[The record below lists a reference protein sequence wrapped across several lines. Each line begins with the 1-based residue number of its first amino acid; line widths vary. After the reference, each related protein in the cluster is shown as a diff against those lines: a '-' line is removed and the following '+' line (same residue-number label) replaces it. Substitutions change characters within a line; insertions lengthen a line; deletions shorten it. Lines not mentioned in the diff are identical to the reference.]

1 MNAYIEVIHCMKC
14 YLRDTLANCSNE
26 YYNERKAEVL
36 AAAKE
41 VVDAPSYKALLIMV
55 KDMEGRENA

>member
-1 MNAYIEVIHCMKC
+1 MNAHIEVIHCMKC
-14 YLRDTLANCSNE
+14 YLRDTLANCGVE

-41 VVDAPSYKALLIMV
+41 VVDDPHYKALLIMV
-55 KDMEGRENA
+55 EHMEGRENA

>member
-14 YLRDTLANCSNE
+14 YLRDILAGCPE
-26 YYNERKAEVL
+26 DYYQERKAEVL

-41 VVDAPSYKALLIMV
+41 VVDEPSYKALLIMV
-55 KDMEGRENA
+55 ENMEGKENA